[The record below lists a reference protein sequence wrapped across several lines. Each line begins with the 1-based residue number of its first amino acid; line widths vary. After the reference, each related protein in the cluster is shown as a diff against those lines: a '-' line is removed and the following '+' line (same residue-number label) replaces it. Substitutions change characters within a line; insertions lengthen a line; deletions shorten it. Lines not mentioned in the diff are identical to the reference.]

1 MEYCSIAFR
10 VLQGILKE
18 SGCGQSMDE
27 PRSEA
32 SAVRDAGKG
41 ALLVLFLVT
50 MIDMIG
56 FGIVIPFLTY
66 LVEDLTPENQIA
78 NIGLWVGVLMTSYS
92 AAQFLFSPFWG
103 SLSDRI
109 GRRPVLMVGLVGNT
123 VFFTMFGLAN
133 TLALALLARF
143 LAGVFNGNLAV
154 ARAYIGDVSNS
165 QQLATRMGIIGAAFG
180 LGFTFGPFIGGE
192 LSNPAARWSL
202 FQDTIFDTHPY
213 LLPCAVAS
221 ILSLFSLA
229 IAYRSL
235 PESLPLASRAQS
247 DSQPWAT
254 RMVHLMRNS
263 VSMLKANHVSLII
276 WVTMLF
282 TFGFTIMHAVFILY
296 TEMSPGNGGLGFS
309 EADNGRVFAMIG
321 ITGIFT
327 QGLLIGPL
335 SRRFGSRRL
344 IPAASAL
351 TGLGLVLVPYTQ
363 ATNAWSHILLVAVLI
378 ALGNGIFQPSS
389 STFLT
394 RIAKSNGYELGV
406 VMGAQESLG
415 AFARILG
422 PLTGGLVW
430 TLTASGNWPFDY
442 HSAFHLCGI
451 LMLTASIL
459 AFRLPVLD
467 DDTPTSLR
475 GEK

>member
-1 MEYCSIAFR
+1 MGYYNKVVVGKI
-10 VLQGILKE
+10 
-18 SGCGQSMDE
+18 MDE
-27 PRSEA
+27 SSVE
-32 SAVRDAGKG
+32 SSVVRDAGKG

-50 MIDMIG
+50 MIDLIG

-66 LVEDLTPENQIA
+66 LVEDLTPEHQVP
-78 NIGLWVGVLMTSYS
+78 NIGLWVGLLMTSYS
-92 AAQFLFSPFWG
+92 AAQFLFSPIWG

-133 TLALALLARF
+133 TLGLALLARF

-192 LSNPAARWSL
+192 LSNPAARWDL
-202 FQDTIFDTHPY
+202 FQNTIFDSHPY

-229 IAYRSL
+229 IAYRLL
-235 PESLPLASRAQS
+235 PESLPPESRAKS
-247 DSQPWAT
+247 EPQPWST
-254 RMVHLMRNS
+254 RMSQITKNTVS
-263 VSMLKANHVSLII
+263 VLKAHNISLVI
-276 WVTMLF
+276 WVSMLF

-296 TEMSPGNGGLGFS
+296 TEMNPENGGLSFS
-309 EADNGRVFAMIG
+309 EADNGRIFAMIG
-321 ITGIFT
+321 ITGILT

-335 SRRFGSRRL
+335 SRRFSTRRL
-344 IPAASAL
+344 IPAASAI

-363 ATNAWSHILLVAVLI
+363 AENAWVHILVVAILI
-378 ALGNGIFQPSS
+378 SVGNGIFRPSS
-389 STFLT
+389 SSYLT

-406 VMGAQESLG
+406 VMGAEESLG

-430 TLTASGNWPFDY
+430 TLTVSQDWPFDY
-442 HSAFHLCGI
+442 HTAFHLCGI
-451 LMLTASIL
+451 MMLTASVL
-459 AFRLPVLD
+459 AFRLPALD
-467 DDTPTSLR
+467 DDVPSSLHAA
-475 GEK
+475 EE

>member
-1 MEYCSIAFR
+1 MRE
-10 VLQGILKE
+10 ILKRID
-18 SGCGQSMDE
+18 GGQVM
-27 PRSEA
+27 SETA
-32 SAVRDAGKG
+32 MQSSTVRDAGKG

-78 NIGLWVGVLMTSYS
+78 NIGLWVGLLMTSYS

-123 VFFTMFGLAN
+123 VFFTMFGFAN
-133 TLALALLARF
+133 TLLLALSARF

-154 ARAYIGDVSNS
+154 ARAYIGDVSTP
-165 QQLATRMGIIGAAFG
+165 QQLATRMGLIGAAFG

-192 LSNPAARWSL
+192 LSDPAARWSW
-202 FQDTIFDTHPY
+202 FENTIFDSHPY

-221 ILSLFSLA
+221 LLSLFSLA
-229 IAYRSL
+229 VAYRSL
-235 PESLPLASRAQS
+235 PESLPPESRVQS
-247 DSQPWAT
+247 ETLPWAT
-254 RMVHLMRNS
+254 RMSQMMKNS
-263 VSMLKANHVSLII
+263 ASMLKSKNVSLII
-276 WVTMLF
+276 WVSMMF
-282 TFGFTIMHAVFILY
+282 IFGFTIMHAVFILY
-296 TEMSPGNGGLGFS
+296 TEMDPVNGGLAFS
-309 EADNGRVFAMIG
+309 EADNGRIFAMIG
-321 ITGIFT
+321 ITGIVT

-344 IPAASAL
+344 IPVASAI

-363 ATNAWSHILLVAVLI
+363 AANAWSQILLVAVLI

-389 STFLT
+389 SSFLT

-430 TLTASGNWPFDY
+430 TLTVSRDWPFDY
-442 HSAFHLCGI
+442 HTAFHLCGI
-451 LMLTASIL
+451 MMLLASLL
-459 AFRLPVLD
+459 ALRLPALD
-467 DDTPTSLR
+467 DEDSFLNNA
-475 GEK
+475 EE

>member
-1 MEYCSIAFR
+1 ME
-10 VLQGILKE
+10 QT
-18 SGCGQSMDE
+18 SME
-27 PRSEA
+27 PSKA
-32 SAVRDAGKG
+32 RDAGKG

-50 MIDMIG
+50 MIDLIG

-66 LVEDLTPENQIA
+66 LVEDLTPANQTA
-78 NIGLWVGVLMTSYS
+78 NIGLWVGLLMTSYS
-92 AAQFLFSPFWG
+92 AAQFLFAPFWG

-133 TLALALLARF
+133 TLIIAFIARF
-143 LAGVFNGNLAV
+143 LAGVFNGNIAV
-154 ARAYIGDVSNS
+154 ARAYIGDVSTP

-192 LSNPAARWSL
+192 LSNPAARWDL
-202 FQDTIFDTHPY
+202 FQNTIFDTHPY

-221 ILSLFSLA
+221 VLSIFSLL
-229 IAYRSL
+229 IAFRSL
-235 PESLPLASRAQS
+235 PESLPVESR
-247 DSQPWAT
+247 SQKTPEPWLKD
-254 RMVHLMRNS
+254 MMGIMKNS
-263 VSMLKANHVSLII
+263 ASMLRANNISLII
-276 WVTMLF
+276 WVSMLF

-296 TEMSPGNGGLGFS
+296 TEMGAANGGLGFS

-321 ITGIFT
+321 ITGIVT
-327 QGLLIGPL
+327 QGFLIGPL

-344 IPAASAL
+344 IPMASAI

-363 ATNAWSHILLVAVLI
+363 AENAWAHVLVVAVLI
-378 ALGNGIFQPSS
+378 AIGNGIFQPSS

-394 RIAKSNGYELGV
+394 RIAKSNGYELGI

-430 TLTASGNWPFDY
+430 TLTASGDWPFDY
-442 HSAFHLCGI
+442 HTAFHLCGI
-451 LMLTASIL
+451 MMLIASVL
-459 AFRLPVLD
+459 AFRLPALD
-467 DDTPTSLR
+467 DDDDSSLLA
-475 GEK
+475 EE